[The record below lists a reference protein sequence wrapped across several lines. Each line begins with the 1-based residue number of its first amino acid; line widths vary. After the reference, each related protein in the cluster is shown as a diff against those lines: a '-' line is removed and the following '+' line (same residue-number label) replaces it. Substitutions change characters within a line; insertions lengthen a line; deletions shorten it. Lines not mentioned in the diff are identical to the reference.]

1 MQALYDQETVR
12 PMWEELQNIG
22 IRPVKTADEV
32 DEALRNKGTTL
43 MVINSVC
50 GCAAGH
56 ARPGIGLALQHRV
69 IPDYLVTVFAGVDRE
84 ATQRAR
90 EYMPDTSPSSPSVAL
105 FRDGKLA
112 YVLQRSQIEVIDA
125 EGVSRNLIRVFDYYC
140 SAGGPSVPKEIF
152 EKNFATVRWSSMIP
166 RSRGN

>member
-90 EYMPDTSPSSPSVAL
+90 EYMPETSPSSPSVAL
-105 FRDGKLA
+105 FRDGKLT

-125 EGVSRNLIRVFDYYC
+125 ESVARNLIRVFDYYC
-140 SAGGPSVPKEIF
+140 SAGGPSAPKEIF
-152 EKNFATVRWSSMIP
+152 EKNFATVRWSSTIP
-166 RSRGN
+166 RYRGN

>member
-1 MQALYDQETVR
+1 MQALYDPKTVR

-56 ARPGIGLALQHRV
+56 ARPGIGLALQHKR
-69 IPDYLVTVFAGVDRE
+69 IPDHLITVFAGVDRE

-90 EYMPDTSPSSPSVAL
+90 EYMPDTPSSSPSVAL
-105 FRDGKLA
+105 FRNGKLA
-112 YVLQRSQIEVIDA
+112 YALQRSQIEVIDA
-125 EGVSRNLIRVFDYYC
+125 GGIARNLIRVFDYYC
-140 SAGGPSVPKEIF
+140 SAGGPSVPKEVF
-152 EKNFATVRWSSMIP
+152 EKNFASAR
-166 RSRGN
+166 RL

>member
-22 IRPVKTADEV
+22 VRPVKTADEV

-56 ARPGIGLALQHRV
+56 ARPGIGLALQHKR
-69 IPDYLVTVFAGVDRE
+69 IPDHLITVFAGVDRE

-90 EYMPDTSPSSPSVAL
+90 EYILDTPPSSPSVAL

-112 YVLQRSQIEVIDA
+112 YILQRSQIEVIDA
-125 EGVSRNLIRVFDYYC
+125 GAIARNLIRVFDYYC
-140 SAGGPSVPKEIF
+140 SAGGPSVPREVF
-152 EKNFATVRWSSMIP
+152 EKSFASAGGR
-166 RSRGN
+166 

>member
-1 MQALYDQETVR
+1 MQALYDPKTVR

-22 IRPVKTADEV
+22 IRPLRTAGEV
-32 DEALRNKGTTL
+32 DDAMKYEGTVL

-56 ARPGIGLALQHRV
+56 SRPGIALALQHKR
-69 IPDYLVTVFAGVDRE
+69 IPDHLVTVFAGVDRE

-90 EYMPDTSPSSPSVAL
+90 EYILDTPPSSPSVAL
-105 FRDGKLA
+105 FRNSKLA

-125 EGVSRNLIRVFDYYC
+125 EAVSRNLIRVFDYYC

-152 EKNFATVRWSSMIP
+152 EKNFAALRGSSTIP

>member
-1 MQALYDQETVR
+1 MQALYDPKTVH

-22 IRPVKTADEV
+22 IRPLKTAGEV
-32 DEALRNKGTTL
+32 DDAMKYKGTTL

-56 ARPGIGLALQHRV
+56 ARPGIALALQHRV
-69 IPDYLVTVFAGVDRE
+69 IPDHLVTVFAGVDRE

-90 EYMPDTSPSSPSVAL
+90 ECMPDTPPSSPSVAL

-112 YVLQRSQIEVIDA
+112 YALQRSQIEVIDA
-125 EGVSRNLIRVFDYYC
+125 EGVARNLIRVFDYYC
-140 SAGGPSVPKEIF
+140 SAGGPSVPREVF
-152 EKNFATVRWSSMIP
+152 EKNFASAR
-166 RSRGN
+166 RR